1 MIFPFNNYRKTR
13 KVIKK
18 KLKYIYFFSEFSE
31 LFFFLVFFYS
41 GFAKDQTYSLF
52 RLTQY
57 RWDKHFFQSELSRGN
72 GSGTIF

>member
-31 LFFFLVFFYS
+31 LFFFLVFFTVVLPKTKLIHYLGWPNTDGIS
-41 GFAKDQTYSLF
+41 T
-52 RLTQY
+52 
-57 RWDKHFFQSELSRGN
+57 FFNQSYLEEMAVV
-72 GSGTIF
+72 